1 MSRVTSAERAAL
13 EAVARHGTVKA
24 AAHALGKSP
33 RTVDQQ
39 LATARARLGV
49 ETTVQAVA
57 VVVRDSPV

>member
-1 MSRVTSAERAAL
+1 MKLTEAERAAI
-13 EAVARHGTVKA
+13 EAIARHGTVKA

-39 LATARARLGV
+39 LTSARARLGV

-57 VVVRDSPV
+57 VVLRLR